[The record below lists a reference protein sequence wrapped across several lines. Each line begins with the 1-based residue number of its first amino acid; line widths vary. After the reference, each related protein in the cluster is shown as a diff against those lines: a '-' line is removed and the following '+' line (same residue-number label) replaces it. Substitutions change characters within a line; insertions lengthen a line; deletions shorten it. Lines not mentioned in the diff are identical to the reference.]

1 MFMQVDGRSLA
12 RRAALA
18 LAAAATAG
26 ALAVVAA
33 PGASAG
39 AGPLI
44 VGGSPTTIDDF
55 PATVIFNVDGAQ
67 HCAGTLVAKN
77 KVLTA
82 AHCTDGVK
90 AAQMEIIGGQTN
102 FSDTTGQK
110 AGVSDVWQNPAFDMT
125 GMQHDNSVLT
135 LDKDLPY
142 KPATLVQSADDAAYK
157 AGADVTVVGW
167 GTTSEGGNVSD
178 QLLKVNVPVVDN
190 NTCAADYSKSGSNYD
205 KASMFCA
212 GVPEGGK
219 DSCQGD
225 SGGPAYVDGKLAG
238 IVSWG
243 QGCARKDFP
252 GVYTNV
258 GNDYATISSHLG

>member
-1 MFMQVDGRSLA
+1 MQVDGRSLV
-12 RRAALA
+12 RRAVVA
-18 LAAAATAG
+18 LAAVATAG

-39 AGPLI
+39 DPRI
-44 VGGSPTTIDDF
+44 VGGSPTTITEF
-55 PATVIFNVDGAQ
+55 PATVIFNVNGAQ

-82 AHCTDGVK
+82 AHCTDGVE
-90 AAQMEIIGGQTN
+90 ASQMEIIGGRTE
-102 FSDTTGQK
+102 FSDTSGEK
-110 AGVSDVWQNPAFDMT
+110 AGVSDVWQNPGFDMN

-135 LDKDLPY
+135 LDKELPY
-142 KPATLVQSADDAAYK
+142 EPATLVQSADDAAYQ

-167 GTTSEGGNVSD
+167 GATSEGGDVSD
-178 QLLKVNVPVVDN
+178 TLLKVSVPVVDN
-190 NTCAADYSKSGSNYD
+190 STCAEKYSASGSNYD

-225 SGGPAYVDGKLAG
+225 SGGPAYVGGKLAG

-258 GNDYATISSHLG
+258 GNDYSVISSHLG

>member
-1 MFMQVDGRSLA
+1 MQVDGRSVV
-12 RRAALA
+12 RRAATA
-18 LAAAATAG
+18 LAVAAAVV
-26 ALAVVAA
+26 VVAA

-39 AGPLI
+39 DPRI
-44 VGGSPTTIDDF
+44 VGGTPTTIEEF
-55 PATVIFNVDGAQ
+55 PATVIFNVNGAQ

-82 AHCTDGVK
+82 AHCTDGVE
-90 AAQMEIIGGQTN
+90 AAQMEIIGGQTK
-102 FSDTTGQK
+102 FSDTSGTK
-110 AGVSDVWQNPAFDMT
+110 AGVSDVWQNPAFDMS
-125 GMQHDNSVLT
+125 GMQHDNAVLT

-142 KPATLVQSADDAAYK
+142 EPATLVQSADDAAYQPGK
-157 AGADVTVVGW
+157 DVTVVGW
-167 GTTSEGGNVSD
+167 GTTSEGGAVSD
-178 QLLKVNVPVVDN
+178 TLLKVSVPVVDN
-190 NTCAADYSKSGSNYD
+190 ATCAEKYSTGGTKYD

-243 QGCARKDFP
+243 EGCARKDFP

-258 GNDYATISSHLG
+258 GNDYSVISSHLR

>member
-1 MFMQVDGRSLA
+1 MRADV
-12 RRAALA
+12 RRVVAALA
-18 LAAAATAG
+18 G
-26 ALAVVAA
+26 VVAA
-33 PGASAG
+33 GVVAAAGAPAASAG
-39 AGPLI
+39 QEPLI
-44 VGGSPTTIDDF
+44 VGGTPTTIDEF
-55 PATVIFNVDGAQ
+55 PATVIFNVGGAQ
-67 HCAGTLVAKN
+67 HCAGSLVAPN

-90 AAQMEIIGGQTN
+90 PAQMEIIGGQTN
-102 FSDTTGQK
+102 FSDTTGEK
-110 AGVSDVWQNPAFDMT
+110 AGVTEVWQNPDFTMS

-135 LDKDLPY
+135 LDKNLSF
-142 KPATLVQSADDAAYK
+142 KPATLVQSADDPAYRT
-157 AGADVTVVGW
+157 GSDVTVVGW
-167 GTTSEGGNVSD
+167 GTTSENGDVSD
-178 QLLKVNVPVVDN
+178 GLLKVTVPVADN
-190 NTCAADYSKSGSNYD
+190 DTCAAAYQKIGDNFD

-243 QGCARKDFP
+243 QGCAREGFP

-258 GNDYATISSHLG
+258 GNDYQVISSHLG

>member
-1 MFMQVDGRSLA
+1 MQVDGRSLV
-12 RRAALA
+12 RRAVVA
-18 LAAAATAG
+18 LAAVATAG

-39 AGPLI
+39 DPRI
-44 VGGSPTTIDDF
+44 VGGSPTTIDEF
-55 PATVIFNVDGAQ
+55 PATVIFNVNGAQ

-82 AHCTDGVK
+82 AHCTDGVE
-90 AAQMEIIGGQTN
+90 ASQMEIIGGQTK
-102 FSDTTGQK
+102 FSDTSGEK
-110 AGVSDVWQNPAFDMT
+110 AGVSDVWQNPDFDMN

-135 LDKDLPY
+135 LDKELPY
-142 KPATLVQSADDAAYK
+142 EPATLVQSADDAAYQ

-167 GTTSEGGNVSD
+167 GATSEGGDVSD
-178 QLLKVNVPVVDN
+178 TLLKVSVPVVDN
-190 NTCAADYSKSGSNYD
+190 STCAEKYSASGSNYD

-225 SGGPAYVDGKLAG
+225 SGGPAYVGGKLAG

-258 GNDYATISSHLG
+258 GNDYSVISSHIG

>member
-1 MFMQVDGRSLA
+1 MFMQVDGRSLV
-12 RRAALA
+12 RRAVVA
-18 LAAAATAG
+18 LAAVATAG

-39 AGPLI
+39 DPRI
-44 VGGSPTTIDDF
+44 VGGSPTTINEF
-55 PATVIFNVDGAQ
+55 PATVIFNVNGAQ

-82 AHCTDGVK
+82 AHCTDGVE
-90 AAQMEIIGGQTN
+90 ASQMEIIGGRTK
-102 FSDTTGQK
+102 FSDTSGEK
-110 AGVSDVWQNPAFDMT
+110 AGVSDVWQNPGFDMN

-135 LDKDLPY
+135 LDKELPY
-142 KPATLVQSADDAAYK
+142 EPATLVQSADDAAYQ

-167 GTTSEGGNVSD
+167 GATSEGGDVSD
-178 QLLKVNVPVVDN
+178 TLLKVSVPVVDN
-190 NTCAADYSKSGSNYD
+190 STCAEKYSASGSNYD

-258 GNDYATISSHLG
+258 GNDYSVISSHIG

>member
-1 MFMQVDGRSLA
+1 MQVDGRSVG
-12 RRAALA
+12 RW
-18 LAAAATAG
+18 AATA
-26 ALAVVAA
+26 LAVAAAVVVVAA

-39 AGPLI
+39 DPRI
-44 VGGSPTTIDDF
+44 VGGTPTTIEEF
-55 PATVIFNVDGAQ
+55 PATVIFNVNGAQ

-82 AHCTDGVK
+82 AHCTDGVE
-90 AAQMEIIGGQTN
+90 AAQMEIIGGQTK
-102 FSDTTGQK
+102 FSDTSGTK
-110 AGVSDVWQNPAFDMT
+110 AGVSDVWQNPAFDMS
-125 GMQHDNSVLT
+125 GMQHDNAVLT

-142 KPATLVQSADDAAYK
+142 EPATLVQSADDAAYQ
-157 AGADVTVVGW
+157 AGKDVTVVGW
-167 GTTSEGGNVSD
+167 GTTSEGGAVSD
-178 QLLKVNVPVVDN
+178 TLLKVSVPVVDN
-190 NTCAADYSKSGSNYD
+190 ATCAEKYSTGGTKYD

-243 QGCARKDFP
+243 EGCARKDFP

-258 GNDYATISSHLG
+258 GNDYSVISSHLG

>member
-1 MFMQVDGRSLA
+1 MFMQVDGRSVV

-18 LAAAATAG
+18 LATAAAF
-26 ALAVVAA
+26 AVAAA

-39 AGPLI
+39 DPRI
-44 VGGSPTTIDDF
+44 VGGTPTTIDEF
-55 PATVIFNVDGAQ
+55 PATVIFNVNGAQ

-82 AHCTDGVK
+82 AHCTDGVE
-90 AAQMEIIGGQTN
+90 ASQMEIIGGQTK
-102 FSDTTGQK
+102 FSDTSGTK
-110 AGVSDVWQNPAFDMT
+110 AGVSDVWQNPDFDMS

-142 KPATLVQSADDAAYK
+142 EPATLVQSAGDAAYQ
-157 AGADVTVVGW
+157 AGKDVTVVGW
-167 GTTSEGGNVSD
+167 GTTSEGGDVSD
-178 QLLKVNVPVVDN
+178 TLLKVSVPVVDN
-190 NTCAADYSKSGSNYD
+190 DTCAEKYSTGGAKYD

-243 QGCARKDFP
+243 EGCARKDFP

-258 GNDYATISSHLG
+258 GNDYSVISSHLG

>member
-1 MFMQVDGRSLA
+1 MQVDGRSTV
-12 RRAALA
+12 RRAAA
-18 LAAAATAG
+18 VLAAVAAAG
-26 ALAVVAA
+26 ALAVTAA

-39 AGPLI
+39 DPRI
-44 VGGSPTTIDDF
+44 VGGTPTTIDDF
-55 PATVIFNVDGAQ
+55 PATVIFNVNGAQ

-82 AHCTDGVK
+82 AHCTDGVE
-90 AAQMEIIGGQTN
+90 ASQMEIIGGQTK
-102 FSDTTGQK
+102 FSDTSGEK
-110 AGVSDVWQNPAFDMT
+110 AGVSDVWQNPEFTMD

-135 LDKDLPY
+135 LDKDLSY
-142 KPATLVQSADDAAYK
+142 TPATLVQSADDAAYK
-157 AGADVTVVGW
+157 TGADVTVVGW
-167 GTTSEGGNVSD
+167 GATSEGGDVSD
-178 QLLKVNVPVVDN
+178 TLLKVSVPVVDN
-190 NTCAADYSKSGSNYD
+190 ASCAEKYTAAGSNYD

-258 GNDYATISSHLG
+258 GNDYSTISSHIG

>member
-1 MFMQVDGRSLA
+1 MFMQVDGRSMV
-12 RRAALA
+12 RRAAVA
-18 LAAAATAG
+18 LVAAG
-26 ALAVVAA
+26 AFAVVTAQ
-33 PGASAG
+33 GASG
-39 AGPLI
+39 ADPRI
-44 VGGSPTTIDDF
+44 VGGTPTTIDEF
-55 PATVIFNVDGAQ
+55 PATVIFNVNGAQ
-67 HCAGTLVAKN
+67 HCAGTLVAPN

-82 AHCTDGVK
+82 AHCTDGVE
-90 AAQMEIIGGQTN
+90 ASQMEIIGGQTK
-102 FSDTTGQK
+102 FSDTSGEK
-110 AGVSDVWQNPAFDMT
+110 AGVSDVWQNPGFDMT

-135 LDKDLPY
+135 LDKELSY

-167 GTTSEGGNVSD
+167 GATSEGGDVSD
-178 QLLKVNVPVVDN
+178 TLLKVNVPVVDN
-190 NTCAADYSKSGSNYD
+190 NSCAEAYSTGGTTYD

-258 GNDYATISSHLG
+258 GNDYADISSHIG

>member
-1 MFMQVDGRSLA
+1 MFMQVDGRSVV
-12 RRAALA
+12 RRAAVA
-18 LAAAATAG
+18 LAAAAAAG
-26 ALAVVAA
+26 ALAVVAV
-33 PGASAG
+33 PGVSAG
-39 AGPLI
+39 AEPRI
-44 VGGSPTTIDDF
+44 VGGTPTTIEDF
-55 PATVIFNVDGAQ
+55 PATVIFNVNGLQ
-67 HCAGTLVAKN
+67 HCAGTLVAPN

-82 AHCTDGVK
+82 AHCTDGVE
-90 AAQMEIIGGQTN
+90 ASSMEIIGGQTK
-102 FSDTTGQK
+102 FSDTSGEK
-110 AGVSDVWQNPAFDMT
+110 AKVSDVWQNPEFDMN

-135 LDKDLPY
+135 LDKELPY
-142 KPATLVQSADDAAYK
+142 QPATLVQSADDPAYQ
-157 AGADVTVVGW
+157 AGAAVTVVGW
-167 GTTSEGGNVSD
+167 GATSEGGDVSD
-178 QLLKVNVPVVDN
+178 TLLKVDVPVVDN
-190 NTCAADYSKSGSNYD
+190 AACADAYSTGGSSYD

-258 GNDYATISSHLG
+258 GNDYSVLSSHIG

>member
-1 MFMQVDGRSLA
+1 MQVDGRSLV
-12 RRAALA
+12 RRAVVA
-18 LAAAATAG
+18 LAAVATAG

-39 AGPLI
+39 DPRI
-44 VGGSPTTIDDF
+44 VGGSPTTITEF
-55 PATVIFNVDGAQ
+55 PATVIFNVNGAQ

-82 AHCTDGVK
+82 AHCTDGVE
-90 AAQMEIIGGQTN
+90 ASQMEIIGGQTK
-102 FSDTTGQK
+102 FSDTSGEK
-110 AGVSDVWQNPAFDMT
+110 AGVSDVWQNPGFDMN

-135 LDKDLPY
+135 LDKELPY
-142 KPATLVQSADDAAYK
+142 EPATLVQSADDAAYQ

-167 GTTSEGGNVSD
+167 GATSEGGDVSD
-178 QLLKVNVPVVDN
+178 TLLKVSVPVVDN
-190 NTCAADYSKSGSNYD
+190 STCAEKYSASGSNYD

-225 SGGPAYVDGKLAG
+225 SGGPAYVGGKLAG

-258 GNDYATISSHLG
+258 GNDYSVISSHLG

>member
-1 MFMQVDGRSLA
+1 MKADV
-12 RRAALA
+12 RRVVTA
-18 LAAAATAG
+18 LAAVAAAG
-26 ALAVVAA
+26 VVAA
-33 PGASAG
+33 AGAPAASAG
-39 AGPLI
+39 QQPLI
-44 VGGSPTTIDDF
+44 VGGTPTTIDQF
-55 PATVIFNVDGAQ
+55 PATVIFTVNGLQ
-67 HCAGTLVAKN
+67 HCAGTLVAPD

-90 AAQMEIIGGQTN
+90 AGQMQIIGGQTK
-102 FSDTTGQK
+102 FSDTTGEK
-110 AGVSDVWQNPAFDMT
+110 AGVKEVWQNPAFTTD

-135 LDKDLPY
+135 LDKELSY

-157 AGADVTVVGW
+157 PGTEVTVVGW
-167 GTTSEGGNVSD
+167 GTTSEGGDVSD
-178 QLLKVNVPVVDN
+178 QLLKVSIPVADN
-190 NTCAADYSKSGSNYD
+190 NTCADAYQKIGDNYD

-243 QGCARKDFP
+243 QGCARKGFP
-252 GVYTNV
+252 GVYTNI
-258 GNDYATISSHLG
+258 GNDYSTISSHFG